1 MKNKILI
8 WLGMIAAMGVL
19 AVAVTVTF
27 GLLEL
32 ADNPVDQEVSAQID
46 KKEVP
51 TIVGREIDGVF
62 VDVYVTENSTESEVI
77 TAMHHMTHQKVVA
90 ERKSGS
96 IPMVQNNAE
105 KLKKIINKSSFAK
118 KNELLVIADRW
129 TKKDFSKIVED
140 HNYFSDAQEGNTCKA
155 TRAMDAV
162 EEQHYILTTFGE
174 EKAKELYDSG
184 DAPHV
189 Q

>member
-1 MKNKILI
+1 MKNKILT
-8 WLGMIAAMGVL
+8 WLGIVAAMGVL
-19 AVAVTVTF
+19 AVAVTF
-27 GLLEL
+27 GMLEL
-32 ADNPVDQEVSAQID
+32 ADNPADKEVSAQID
-46 KKEVP
+46 KKEDQ
-51 TIVGREIDGVF
+51 TIVGREVDGVF

-96 IPMVQNNAE
+96 IPMVQNNAK
-105 KLKKIINKSSFAK
+105 KLKEIINKSSFAK
-118 KNELLVIADRW
+118 KNELLAIADRW
-129 TKKDFSKIVED
+129 VKKDFSKIVED
-140 HNYFSDAQEGNTCKA
+140 HNYFSDAQEDSVCKA
-155 TRAMDAV
+155 TRAMEAL

-174 EKAKELYDSG
+174 EKAKELYESG

>member
-1 MKNKILI
+1 MKNKIST
-8 WLGMIAAMGVL
+8 WLGIVAAMGVL
-19 AVAVTVTF
+19 AVAVTF
-27 GLLEL
+27 GMLEL
-32 ADNPVDQEVSAQID
+32 ADNPADKEVSAQID
-46 KKEVP
+46 QKEDQ
-51 TIVGREIDGVF
+51 TIVGREVDGVF

-96 IPMVQNNAE
+96 IPMIQNNAK
-105 KLKKIINKSSFAK
+105 KLKEIINKSSFAK
-118 KNELLVIADRW
+118 KNELLAIANRW
-129 TKKDFSKIVED
+129 AQKDFSKIVED
-140 HNYFSDAQEGNTCKA
+140 HNYFSAAQEDNVCKA
-155 TRAMDAV
+155 TRAMDAG

-174 EKAKELYDSG
+174 EKAKELYESG